1 MAIAIAIAFPTGRM
15 HSTPWGHHVNEGM
28 VEWPPSPWRLLR
40 ALVAVWKR
48 KFADEPPA
56 NVDMPSAL
64 AKLTLPPF
72 LSLPP
77 ASLSHTRHYMP
88 WFKKGPQD
96 KTLVFDT
103 FVALDPTA
111 EVVFLWP
118 EATLNA
124 SEEEILQR
132 VLSQLN
138 YFGRAES
145 WSSAR
150 LCQDWEPSENNGWVR
165 IDKSTGDIMAKM
177 NCTPLSSGGISEGSE
192 PVRVLAPCP
201 ERWNQW
207 GYTKSKPPD
216 PPWNLLAET
225 ADLHAERWSD
235 PPGSRWVTYL
245 RPTDAFAGGAAPH
258 PRRQRHGALVMARY
272 ALDGTV
278 LPLLQETLSLA
289 ELARRR
295 LQGIYGRQNQER
307 SSAIFSGKSPEGTPL
322 RDHRH
327 AFYIPTD
334 EDSDGRLDHLTIYAQ
349 GRVDA
354 DGQDIGFEEAELQA
368 LDAFRELRQV
378 GGKPDLRLVLL
389 GVGGRRDWQDT
400 LLCVPSRYWHS
411 HTPFV
416 PPRHEKTRGRK
427 RETPLE
433 QLHGELQ
440 RRGCPE
446 PVNVA
451 AIPRC
456 ELQGRSIRWIE
467 FRRERLF
474 GGGSRGQGLGY
485 GFTIE
490 FPEPVVG
497 PLCLGYAC
505 HFGLGLFLPAMA

>member
-48 KFADEPPA
+48 KFAAEPSA
-56 NVDMPSAL
+56 NVDMPNAL
-64 AKLTLPPF
+64 AKLTSPPF

-77 ASLSHTRHYMP
+77 ASLGHTRHYMP

-103 FVALDPTA
+103 FVALDPGA

-124 SEEEILQR
+124 SEEETLHRI
-132 VLSQLN
+132 LSQLN

-145 WSSAR
+145 WCSAR
-150 LCQDWEPSENNGWVR
+150 LCRGWELLENNRWVR
-165 IDKSTGDIMAKM
+165 SDKARGDIMIEI
-177 NCTPLSSGGISEGSE
+177 NCMPLHNGNIPSRRE

-201 ERWNQW
+201 ERWNHW
-207 GYTKSKPPD
+207 DYRKARPPD

-245 RPTDAFAGGAAPH
+245 RPSDAFAGGAAPH
-258 PRRQRHGALVMARY
+258 TSPRRRPKALVMARY
-272 ALDGTV
+272 TLDGTV

-295 LQGIYGRQNQER
+295 LQGIYGKQYQGR
-307 SSAIFSGKSPEGTPL
+307 SSATFSGKTPEGLPL
-322 RDHRH
+322 QDHRH
-327 AFYIPTD
+327 AFYLPTD
-334 EDSDGRLDHLTIYAQ
+334 EDGDGRLDHLTIYAR

-354 DGQDIGFEEAELQA
+354 DGHDVGFEEEELQA
-368 LDAFRELRQV
+368 LEAFRELRQV

-389 GVGGRRDWQDT
+389 GVGDRHNWQGSVLD
-400 LLCVPSRYWHS
+400 PSRIWRS

-416 PPRHEKTRGRK
+416 PPRHEKTRGRR
-427 RETPLE
+427 RETPLD
-433 QLHGELQ
+433 QLLGELQ
-440 RRGCPE
+440 RRGFPE
-446 PVNVA
+446 PVTVTA
-451 AIPRC
+451 VPRC

-474 GGGSRGQGLGY
+474 GGGRRGQGLGY
-485 GFTIE
+485 GFAIE
-490 FPEPVVG
+490 FSEPVDG
-497 PLCLGYAC
+497 PLCLGYGC
-505 HFGLGLFLPAMA
+505 HFGLGLFLQA